1 MTFIGHR
8 VPGVVVCPYI
18 CISDI
23 HGLGEVANG
32 LISATSGAFIR

>member
-1 MTFIGHR
+1 MTFVGHR

-23 HGLGEVANG
+23 HELGEVANG
-32 LISATSGAFIR
+32 LMAAPSSAFIR